1 MISFFIAAKK
11 SRDQRKQREESVA
24 LRAGFLEKE
33 NAVLRAQLSNLT
45 EEKNSLQAL
54 LLKRLV
60 SCGGYQLVY
69 GTLR

>member
-60 SCGGYQLVY
+60 SCGGYTLVY
-69 GTLR
+69 GTLQ